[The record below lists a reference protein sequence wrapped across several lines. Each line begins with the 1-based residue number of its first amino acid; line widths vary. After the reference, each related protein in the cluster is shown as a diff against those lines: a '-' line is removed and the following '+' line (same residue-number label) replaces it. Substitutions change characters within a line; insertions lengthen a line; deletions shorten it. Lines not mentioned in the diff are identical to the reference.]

1 MASAVLTQISNMIP
15 WSATMKLIK
24 LSAIAMTGCL
34 ALAAIA
40 PAQARDHDHDRGR
53 DRRGP
58 DRVIVIR
65 DDHRGPHDRRDW
77 DGRRNDRADH
87 WRHGPGPRWS
97 RGDRLPP
104 SYRGRNYVVND
115 WRGHRLAPPPRG
127 AHWVGVGADYLLVGI
142 ATGVI
147 MQAVLSR

>member
-1 MASAVLTQISNMIP
+1 
-15 WSATMKLIK
+15 MKLIK
-24 LSAIAMTGCL
+24 LSTIAMTGCL
-34 ALAAIA
+34 ALAAIT
-40 PAQARDHDHDRGR
+40 PAQARDHRHHHDH
-53 DRRGP
+53 RGP

-65 DDHRGPHDRRDW
+65 DHDRGPRHHW
-77 DGRRNDRADH
+77 DGRRNDRAEFYG
-87 WRHGPGPRWS
+87 HGPGPRWS

-104 SYRGRNYVVND
+104 SYRGRQYIVND

-127 AHWVGVGADYLLVGI
+127 AQWVGVGADYLLVGI

>member
-1 MASAVLTQISNMIP
+1 
-15 WSATMKLIK
+15 MKFIK
-24 LSAIAMTGCL
+24 LSTIAMTGCL

-40 PAQARDHDHDRGR
+40 PAQARDHHGPPHGRHGHGHDR
-53 DRRGP
+53 
-58 DRVIVIR
+58 VVVIR
-65 DDHRGPHDRRDW
+65 EGHRGPPPPHW
-77 DGRRNDRADH
+77 DGRRNDRAEFH
-87 WRHGPGPRWS
+87 RHGPGPRWS

-104 SYRGRNYVVND
+104 SYRGRQYIVTD

-147 MQAVLSR
+147 MQAVLSQ

>member
-1 MASAVLTQISNMIP
+1 
-15 WSATMKLIK
+15 MKLIK
-24 LSAIAMTGCL
+24 LSTIAMTGCL
-34 ALAAIA
+34 ALAAIT
-40 PAQARDHDHDRGR
+40 PAQARDDHRHHN

-65 DDHRGPHDRRDW
+65 DDHRGLHRHW
-77 DGRRNDRADH
+77 DGRRNDRVEYYRPA
-87 WRHGPGPRWS
+87 PGPRWS

-104 SYRGRNYVVND
+104 SYRGRQYIVND

-127 AHWVGVGADYLLVGI
+127 SQWVGVGTDYLLVGI

-147 MQAVLSR
+147 MQAVLAR

>member
-1 MASAVLTQISNMIP
+1 
-15 WSATMKLIK
+15 MKLIK

-34 ALAAIA
+34 ALAAIT
-40 PAQARDHDHDRGR
+40 PAMARDKDHHHDRR
-53 DRRGP
+53 DHRGP

-65 DDHRGPHDRRDW
+65 DDHRGPHHDRRDW
-77 DGRRNDRADH
+77 DGRRNDRADFH
-87 WRHGPGPRWS
+87 RGGPGPRWS
-97 RGDRLPP
+97 RGDRLPYD
-104 SYRGRNYVVND
+104 YRGRQYVVSD

>member
-1 MASAVLTQISNMIP
+1 
-15 WSATMKLIK
+15 MKLTK
-24 LSAIAMTGCL
+24 LTALAITGCL
-34 ALAAIA
+34 SLAAIA
-40 PAQARDHDHDRGR
+40 PAQAHDHGR
-53 DRRGP
+53 RHDHYDRRGP

-65 DDHRGPHDRRDW
+65 DDRRRYDDRRDW

-87 WRHGPGPRWS
+87 YRHGPGPRWS
-97 RGDRLPP
+97 RGDRLPRD
-104 SYRGRNYVVND
+104 YRGRQYIVND

-147 MQAVLSR
+147 MQAVLAR